1 MVEAAHRRC
10 RADTAGAVADY
21 IPVLAEAD
29 PNWFGVCVAEVD
41 GGVHTSG
48 DCDIEFSIQSISK
61 AFVYA
66 LVCEEL
72 GHQAVAERIG
82 VNNTGLPFNSVI
94 AIELNNGH
102 PMNPMVNAG
111 AIATTALIPGEAP
124 QAQWEHI
131 VRGLSEFAGRPLELD
146 ETVYQSEAQT
156 NQRNRAI
163 ARLLESY
170 GRLDLDPLAVV
181 DVYTRQCALRVTAKD
196 LAIMGATLADGGV
209 NPVTGRRVVSAG
221 VCRDT
226 LAVLAATGVG
236 SLGSARALSGVCAF
250 LIGGTLGT
258 FVGWRPVF
266 VIVLVL
272 AVAVFLFSFRLHS
285 AAGDKS
291 VDIDVFAALLIGVAI
306 VSLTLG
312 FNNLNGWGVFQA
324 NPEAP
329 FDLLGLSPAPVLVLI
344 GIVLGQAFFVWTRHR
359 TRTGKVPLVSLSVL
373 GSSRERAAVYAMF
386 IVVAL
391 EAALNFTVP
400 LYIQIVQGRT
410 PFDTSMA
417 MLPFNLTVS
426 ITATLVVRFYKRFT
440 PRTIGVFSF
449 TLTTVALVWLSVV
462 VTNNWETAPT
472 IIGLIV
478 FGIGQGALVTLVFNV
493 LVTAAP
499 KELAGDV
506 GSVRGTT
513 QNLASAVGT
522 ALAGAMLVGILS
534 LNVGQAVINDVE
546 IPDRLIAQV
555 DLDQVNF
562 VSNDQLREVLS
573 RTDASQSE
581 VDAAVQINTDA
592 RLRALKLGLLIL
604 AGISVVAIL
613 PASRLPGY
621 RPGEIPEKLSA
632 AVPSGDGPPLR
643 D

>member
-1 MVEAAHRRC
+1 MTTQPIADSEERASWLPMVGLFLAQMLMSFNVAALPVSIGGMVE
-10 RADTAGAVADY
+10 V
-21 IPVLAEAD
+21 
-29 PNWFGVCVAEVD
+29 FGVPPTAVSTAIVTYGLVVA
-41 GGVHTSG
+41 
-48 DCDIEFSIQSISK
+48 
-61 AFVYA
+61 A
-66 LVCEEL
+66 LVMVGAKL
-72 GHQAVAERIG
+72 GQRIGWIVVFRVVVAAFAGSALMMVLSPSVAWVVAAQAVAG
-82 VNNTGLPFNSVI
+82 ASA
-94 AIELNNGH
+94 AIIVPSL
-102 PMNPMVNAG
+102 V
-111 AIATTALIPGEAP
+111 ALIAANYRGAQ
-124 QAQWEHI
+124 QA
-131 VRGLSEFAGRPLELD
+131 
-146 ETVYQSEAQT
+146 
-156 NQRNRAI
+156 
-163 ARLLESY
+163 
-170 GRLDLDPLAVV
+170 
-181 DVYTRQCALRVTAKD
+181 TA
-196 LAIMGATLADGGV
+196 
-209 NPVTGRRVVSAG
+209 
-221 VCRDT
+221 
-226 LAVLAATGVG
+226 VG
-236 SLGSARALSGVCAF
+236 SLGSARALSGVSAF

-329 FDLLGLSPAPVLVLI
+329 FDLLGLSPAPVLVLL

-417 MLPFNLTVS
+417 MLPFNLTVF

-440 PRTIGVFSF
+440 PRAIGVFSF

-534 LNVGQAVINDVE
+534 LNVGQAVVNDVE

-632 AVPSGDGPPLR
+632 AEPSGDGPPLR